1 MRIAAYCRVS
11 TDKEDQLNSLEA
23 QKKFFEEF
31 ARKNGHQLLRV
42 YADEGISGTKVRN
55 RRAFLDLMEQAEK
68 REFDMVVVKDISRF
82 ARNTVDLLTSTR
94 RLKALG
100 IEMLFLTSNQTVLG
114 NSEFV
119 LTVFGALAQE
129 ESANTSKRVKFG
141 KKCNA
146 QKGKVPNLVF
156 GYDKINGDYF
166 HLRINQR
173 EAQVVRQIFHLY
185 VEEGMG
191 AAKIASVLNGRGECT
206 KRGYDFSQNAVAR
219 ILRNPI
225 YVGKVVNG
233 RQEVVDFLTSQ
244 RQDKDPS
251 DWMITDSPELRIV
264 EDSLFEAAQAVLSER
279 GKAVKGG
286 RKPSNRHL
294 FSTLIRC
301 SHCGHTFRRFVRT
314 YRNTTVRWI
323 CGGRNAKGAD
333 SCPNSTSL
341 DEAQL
346 EQVLLDY
353 LRQTVDTQKEVDK
366 AFGREIQRLLGQER
380 QGANHKMLEET
391 CKRLKRTREKCLDL
405 YENGII
411 TLTELQE
418 RTGRILRQLGEAQE
432 HLERMG
438 DLNFSQNHT
447 DAPSPKAMLI
457 PGLLNNTMVKSLIES
472 ISVDKEGQVD
482 VYFRP
487 LS

>member
-1 MRIAAYCRVS
+1 MKIAAYCRVS

-31 ARKNGHQLLRV
+31 AQKNGHQLLHV
-42 YADEGISGTKVRN
+42 YADEGISGTKVKN
-55 RRAFLDLMEQAEK
+55 RHAFLEMMEQAEQK
-68 REFDMVVVKDISRF
+68 KFDMVVVKDISRF

-156 GYDKINGDYF
+156 GYDKTKGDYF
-166 HLRINQR
+166 HLHINPK
-173 EAQVVRQIFHLY
+173 EAQIVRQIFRLY

-191 AAKIASVLNGRGECT
+191 AAKIASLLNEQGECT
-206 KRGYDFSQNAVAR
+206 KRGYDFSQNAVTR

-233 RQEVVDFLTSQ
+233 KQEVSDFLTSQ
-244 RQDKDPS
+244 RRDKAPS
-251 DWMITDSPELRIV
+251 DWMVTDNPQLRIV
-264 EDSLFEAAQAVLSER
+264 DDALFEAAQTILSER
-279 GKAVKGG
+279 AKVLKRGK
-286 RKPSNRHL
+286 RPSSQHL
-294 FSTLIRC
+294 FSTLIQC
-301 SHCGHTFRRFVRT
+301 GSCGHTFRRFVRT

-323 CGGRNAKGAD
+323 CSGRNAKGVG
-333 SCPNSTSL
+333 SCPNGTAL
-341 DEAQL
+341 DEGQL
-346 EQVLLDY
+346 EQEILDY
-353 LRQTVDTQKEVDK
+353 LKRTVEKKKDSHSAFDREV
-366 AFGREIQRLLGQER
+366 QRMLGQEGSEDSR
-380 QGANHKMLEET
+380 KALEET
-391 CKRLKRTREKCLDL
+391 CKRLKRNREKCLDL
-405 YENGII
+405 YENGLI

-418 RTGRILRQLGEAQE
+418 RTGRMIRQLSEAQE
-432 HLERMG
+432 SLERMG
-438 DLNFSQNHT
+438 RLSDPSARPSALTLKDMLAPGRLNN
-447 DAPSPKAMLI
+447 AML
-457 PGLLNNTMVKSLIES
+457 KSLIQT
-472 ISVDKEGQVD
+472 ISVDKDGQVD
-482 VYFRP
+482 VYFKP
-487 LS
+487 LA